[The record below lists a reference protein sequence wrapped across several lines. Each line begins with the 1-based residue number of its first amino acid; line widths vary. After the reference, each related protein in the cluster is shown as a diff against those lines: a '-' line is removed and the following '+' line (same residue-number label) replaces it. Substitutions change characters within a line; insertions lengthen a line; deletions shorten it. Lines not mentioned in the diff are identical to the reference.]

1 MVSKHCISWVKQ
13 VLHKN
18 LKELFLYTTF
28 VYSQFLYKLNLQ
40 WLSQVDVFTEE
51 EIQCLLYNV
60 ASFNLQIQ
68 ECEILVNLL
77 HLEGIKCK
85 VFDDFIVYLSSH
97 LHSAIKEQ
105 DLILADCVHDPVIVN
120 HVLYVYEALIW
131 IILLLLLLKPALILL
146 I

>member
-1 MVSKHCISWVKQ
+1 MVSKHSISWVKQ
-13 VLHKN
+13 VFHKN

-77 HLEGIKCK
+77 
-85 VFDDFIVYLSSH
+85 
-97 LHSAIKEQ
+97 
-105 DLILADCVHDPVIVN
+105 
-120 HVLYVYEALIW
+120 
-131 IILLLLLLKPALILL
+131 
-146 I
+146 